1 MKYLKKLLLDMYRV
15 AVVDGNL
22 SNEEMAV
29 LNNLCFKNN
38 ISIDDLTNITKNAS
52 LTEDVNPKDDE
63 SKRRYL
69 FEIARIII
77 ADGAIREEEIYLFN
91 KIAQAIGVSRD
102 LSAYREEIFK
112 IVIRE
117 FIAKKEEE
125 LAALKNDLENEF
137 SQKIQNAPSEKMI
150 PESEHQKI
158 VRNLI
163 VGYEQGKYTYP
174 YKKEAR
180 ILVIGEVAS
189 TNEDIL
195 THITEAFKENDLEI
209 KTKNIKLLTQY
220 DTISKEYPRVRQS
233 VENGEYDYLI
243 HGAHP
248 HSLKGKSE
256 NTSWENY
263 LKDTNTKIRGNYYG
277 PVSLTQL
284 KSYSKEFANDWIQN

>member
-1 MKYLKKLLLDMYRV
+1 
-15 AVVDGNL
+15 
-22 SNEEMAV
+22 
-29 LNNLCFKNN
+29 
-38 ISIDDLTNITKNAS
+38 
-52 LTEDVNPKDDE
+52 
-63 SKRRYL
+63 L

-112 IVIRE
+112 LVIGE

-125 LAALKNDLENEF
+125 LAVLKNELENEF

-150 PESEHQKI
+150 PESEHRKI
-158 VRNLI
+158 IQVLI
-163 VGYEQGKYTYP
+163 EGYKQGRYTYP

-220 DTISKEYPRVRQS
+220 DTISKEYPSVRQS
-233 VENGEYDYLI
+233 VENGEYDYFI
-243 HGAHP
+243 YGPHP

-256 NTSWENY
+256 ETSWENY